1 MKKTPKLP
9 QQKEKKTRPKASA
22 TFQVEL
28 PVEVDEQ
35 QARLLSA
42 HFEAA
47 RHLYNAILS
56 EGQRRLRR
64 MRADPDWQAARA
76 IPHSQKETRSQAY
89 RALRAKHRFSDYAL
103 QEAVKDLRVAHLDAH
118 VEAVV
123 AQVLATRAYRALNRV
138 ALGQAKRVRF
148 RSRGRGLGSVENKR
162 NDTGLRFAFVD
173 LPLEA
178 PSTPALPPA
187 IPAGRGA
194 AKRARRA
201 RNRQRREERKLG
213 EHRCAGV
220 VCWQELQLRV
230 RIDWNDPVVAHA
242 AGCRVKYVRLLQNRA
257 SSPRASGA
265 DGDGLCYAVQLV
277 VEGVPLHKPK
287 HQGGKGPVGT
297 DLGPSTYAVL
307 PQEGEA
313 RLDEFCA
320 DLSPKAE
327 HSKAIRRLQ
336 RKLDRQRRAANPH
349 NYDERGRVKKGSRK
363 EPLRWKNSRG
373 YERTRRRYATACRTR
388 AAHRKSLHGKLA
400 HEIAAMGDTIIL
412 EKNSYRAWQKQFG
425 RSVSERAPGMFV
437 AQLRR
442 TVASTG
448 GILVEVPTRTT
459 RLSQFCHGCGVCVKK
474 PLSQRF
480 HACPCGI
487 GPIQRDL
494 YSAFLAAYLDVS
506 DPDHP
511 LSPSC
516 GQYVIP
522 WQGGEARLVAAH
534 EQVLQ
539 RAKEGQILPRSLGVP
554 RAGARR
560 HESQNDSSLGP
571 VAVPPLWWR
580 CNRLEAR
587 SVS

>member
-1 MKKTPKLP
+1 MAFPAQRLSVP
-9 QQKEKKTRPKASA
+9 GQK
-22 TFQVEL
+22 
-28 PVEVDEQ
+28 
-35 QARLLSA
+35 
-42 HFEAA
+42 
-47 RHLYNAILS
+47 
-56 EGQRRLRR
+56 RLRR

-76 IPHSQKETRSQAY
+76 IPHSHKEARSQAY
-89 RALRAKHRFSDYAL
+89 RALREKHSFSDYAF
-103 QEAVKDLRVAHLDAH
+103 QAAVKDLRVGHVAEH
-118 VEAVV
+118 VEAVI

-162 NDTGLRFAFVD
+162 NDTGLRFVFID
-173 LPLEA
+173 LPIEV
-178 PSTPALPPA
+178 PSTPALPA
-187 IPAGRGA
+187 TIPPGRGV
-194 AKRARRA
+194 AKRAWRA
-201 RNRQRREERKLG
+201 RNRKRREERKLG
-213 EHRCAGV
+213 GHRGAGFLF
-220 VCWQELQLRV
+220 WQELQLRV
-230 RIDWNDPVVAHA
+230 RIDWNDPIVVHA
-242 AGCRVKYVRLLQNRA
+242 SCCRVKYVRLLQNKA

-265 DGDGLCYAVQLV
+265 DGNSLCYSVQLV

-287 HQGGKGPVGT
+287 HQGGKGPVGA

-307 PQEGEA
+307 AQEGEA
-313 RLDEFCA
+313 RLEEFCA
-320 DLSPKAE
+320 ELSPKAE
-327 HSKAIRRLQ
+327 HGKVIRRLQ

-349 NYDERGRVKKGSRK
+349 NYDELGRVKKGSK
-363 EPLRWKNSRG
+363 KKPLRWKNSRG
-373 YERTRRRYATACRTR
+373 YERTRRTYATACRKR

-400 HEIAAMGDTIIL
+400 HEIAALGDPIIL
-412 EKNSYRAWQKQFG
+412 ERNSYRAWQKQFG

-448 GILVEVPTRTT
+448 GTLIEVPTRTT
-459 RLSQFCHGCGVCVKK
+459 CLSQFCHGCGVCVKK

-494 YSAFLAAYLDVS
+494 YSAFLAAYLDVA

-511 LSPSC
+511 LPPSC

-522 WQGGEARLVAAH
+522 WQGGEARLIAAH

-539 RAKEGQILPRSLGVP
+539 RAKEGHVLPRSLGVP

-560 HESQNDSSLGP
+560 HESQNDPSLEP
-571 VAVPPLWWR
+571 VTVPPLRWWR
-580 CNRLEAR
+580 NRLEAG

>member
-1 MKKTPKLP
+1 MEKTPQRQ
-9 QQKEKKTRPKASA
+9 QQKEKNTRPKATA

-28 PVEVDEQ
+28 PVEVDEH

-47 RHLYNAILS
+47 RQLYNAILS
-56 EGQRRLRR
+56 EGQRRLRW

-76 IPHSQKETRSQAY
+76 IPHSQKEARSQAY
-89 RALRAKHRFSDYAL
+89 RALREKHRFSDYAF
-103 QEAVKDLRVAHLDAH
+103 QAAMKDLRVGPLAEH
-118 VEAVV
+118 VEAVI

-148 RSRGRGLGSVENKR
+148 RSRGRGLSSVENKR

-173 LPLEA
+173 LPIEA
-178 PSTPALPPA
+178 PSTPALPAA
-187 IPAGRGA
+187 IPPGRGA
-194 AKRARRA
+194 AKRARRT
-201 RNRQRREERKLG
+201 RNRQLQEERKLG
-213 EHRCAGV
+213 GHRCAGV
-220 VCWQELQLRV
+220 VFWQELQLRV

-242 AGCRVKYVRLLQNRA
+242 ACCRIKYVRLLQNKA
-257 SSPRASGA
+257 SSPCASGA
-265 DGDGLCYAVQLV
+265 DGDSRCYWVQLV

-287 HQGGKGPVGT
+287 HQGGKGQVGA

-307 PQEGEA
+307 AQEGEA

-327 HSKAIRRLQ
+327 HGKAVRQLQ
-336 RKLDRQRRAANPH
+336 RKLARQRRAANPH
-349 NYDERGRVKKGSRK
+349 NYDAQGRVKRGSKK
-363 EPLRWKNSRG
+363 EPLRWKNSRS
-373 YERTRRRYATACRTR
+373 YERTRRRYATACRKR
-388 AAHRKSLHGKLA
+388 AAHRKTLHGKLA
-400 HEIAAMGDTIIL
+400 HEIAAMGDTIVI

-437 AQLRR
+437 AHLRR
-442 TVASTG
+442 TVARTG
-448 GILVEVPTRTT
+448 GTLVEVPTRTT

-480 HACPCGI
+480 HACSCGI

-494 YSAFLAAYLDVS
+494 YSAFLAAYLDIA
-506 DPDHP
+506 DPDRP
-511 LSPSC
+511 LLPSC

-522 WQGGEARLVAAH
+522 WQGGEARLIAAH

-539 RAKEGQILPRSLGVP
+539 RAKEGQVLPRSLGVP
-554 RAGARR
+554 QAGARR
-560 HESQNDSSLGP
+560 HESQNDPSLEP
-571 VAVPPLWWR
+571 VTVPSLRWWR
-580 CNRLEAR
+580 NRLEAGG
-587 SVS
+587 VS